1 MALGEPAGPSL
12 GQSNNELWRQTS
24 PSLEAMTARQQELAA
39 RWKDPESRALMSE
52 FELKE
57 LGVLSMFLDKPDMY
71 TWKMRQIVEGSN
83 EEVMESV
90 QGKDQDESPK
100 KELPKKAPHQE
111 SVEELLNV
119 IKEDPLIPESGVS
132 LFDRMKTTKDDT

>member
-1 MALGEPAGPSL
+1 MALGEPR
-12 GQSNNELWRQTS
+12 GQSNNELWRQAS

-71 TWKMRQIVEGSN
+71 AWKMKQIMEGSN
-83 EEVMESV
+83 EGVRGSV
-90 QGKDQDESPK
+90 QEKKQEEPSK
-100 KELPKKAPHQE
+100 KELPKEASHQE
-111 SVEELLNV
+111 SVEELLKLT
-119 IKEDPLIPESGVS
+119 KEDPLIPESGVS
-132 LFDRMKTTKDDT
+132 LFDRMKTTKDDS